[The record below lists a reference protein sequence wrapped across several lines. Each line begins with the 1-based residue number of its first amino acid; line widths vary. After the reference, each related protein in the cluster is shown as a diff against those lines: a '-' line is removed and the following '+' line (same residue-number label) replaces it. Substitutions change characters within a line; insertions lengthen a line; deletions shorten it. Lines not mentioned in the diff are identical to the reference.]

1 MSRPVLLQV
10 FSPAAE
16 PAPNAANNSGPS
28 IEKQLAD
35 AWEAGH
41 AAGVQAGTEAAAKV
55 HAEAQ
60 DQLRAALVEAI
71 RDQKLEQTEVQTR
84 ILGGIVPLVRQL
96 IDRLAPGLARAGL
109 ADHVAEEV
117 ERALRERPDPAPQI
131 RCAEEA
137 REGLEQALAARKLA
151 CTVVVD
157 PRLTPL
163 EAQVQWHDGFEAI
176 DLGGAVARLDQALAA
191 LDTAHFTLE
200 EARHAG

>member
-10 FSPAAE
+10 FSPAAR
-16 PAPNAANNSGPS
+16 PAPDPANDSGLN
-28 IEKQLAD
+28 IEKQLGE

-41 AAGVQAGTEAAAKV
+41 AAGVTAGTEAAAKV

-71 RDQKLEQTEVQTR
+71 RDQKMEQTEAQTR

-117 ERALRERPDPAPQI
+117 ERALRERPDPAPRI
-131 RCAEEA
+131 RCAEDA
-137 REGLEQALAARKLA
+137 REGLVSALAARNLSCA
-151 CTVVVD
+151 VVAD

-163 EAQVQWHDGFEAI
+163 EAQVQWDDGFEAI
-176 DLGGAVARLDQALAA
+176 DLGGAVARLDQALGA
-191 LDTAHFTLE
+191 LDPTHCTPE